1 MKKIQIGVMGPALC
15 EYPED
20 NEIKESITETAEKI
34 GELLAQNNV
43 TVFTGGC
50 DGVMEYALKGAKK
63 ANGLT
68 VGVPGRERG
77 VSNQYADVEII
88 TDVDVGSFL
97 FSGILSCDAIIF
109 IPGGAGTLAE
119 LCIAYRNKKPCI
131 IIEGF
136 DEWYNNLIGKYLDNG
151 RIIKMFG
158 AKTSE
163 EAVEKAIDLA
173 KQNLK

>member
-15 EYPED
+15 EYPND
-20 NEIKESITETAEKI
+20 KELSEKITETAEKI

-63 ANGLT
+63 FNGVT
-68 VGVPGRERG
+68 VGVPGRQRSI
-77 VSNQYADVEII
+77 SNQYVDIEVI
-88 TDVDVGSFL
+88 TDVDIGSFL

-136 DEWYNNLIGKYLDNG
+136 DEWYDNLIGNYLDNG
-151 RIIKMFG
+151 KVIKLYG
-158 AKTSE
+158 TKTPE
-163 EAVEKAIDLA
+163 EAVEKAIELST
-173 KQNLK
+173 QNLK